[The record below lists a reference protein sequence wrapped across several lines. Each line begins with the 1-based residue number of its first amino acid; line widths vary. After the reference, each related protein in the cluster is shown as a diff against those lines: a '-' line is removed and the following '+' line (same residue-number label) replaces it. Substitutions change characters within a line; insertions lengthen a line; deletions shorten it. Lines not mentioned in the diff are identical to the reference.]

1 MKMNMIIG
9 KKQIIL
15 ASLVL
20 VLGIAVYLNWQFAQ
34 TGQDFVV
41 TNKTNSQTTSD
52 KNFGDAQLVD
62 NKNGDDYFT
71 KARIEKQKAR
81 DTAIDTVSNMLK
93 DSTLTEEQK
102 NDATSKTLEISQ
114 VIEKENNIENLIKA
128 KGFKDCVSYLDS
140 SKANIVVK
148 TDGLVASEAA
158 QIKDIVLNEGKVL
171 AENITIVEVK

>member
-34 TGQDFVV
+34 TGQDFVA
-41 TNKTNSQTTSD
+41 TNKTNSETSSD

-71 KARIEKQKAR
+71 KARMEKQKAR
-81 DTAIDTVSNMLK
+81 DTAVDTVSNMLK
-93 DSTLTEEQK
+93 DSSLTEEQK
-102 NDATSKTLEISQ
+102 TEATAKTLEISQ
-114 VIEKENNIENLIKA
+114 TIEKENKIENLVKA
-128 KGFKDCVSYLDS
+128 KGFKDCVSYLDGD
-140 SKANIVVK
+140 KANIVVK

-158 QIKDIVLNEGKVL
+158 QIKEIVLGEGKVL